1 MQHMHMI
8 EYSKV
13 KDEVMGKR
21 KEKEVMELTE
31 EEAFLSRW

>member
-1 MQHMHMI
+1 MHMI

-13 KDEVMGKR
+13 KDEVKQVMGKR